1 MKSYEGNNNYVGK
14 RANENPKSNSFTNDN
29 KLQAIEM
36 DGAN

>member
-1 MKSYEGNNNYVGK
+1 MGNSNLVGK

-29 KLQAIEM
+29 KLQPIVM